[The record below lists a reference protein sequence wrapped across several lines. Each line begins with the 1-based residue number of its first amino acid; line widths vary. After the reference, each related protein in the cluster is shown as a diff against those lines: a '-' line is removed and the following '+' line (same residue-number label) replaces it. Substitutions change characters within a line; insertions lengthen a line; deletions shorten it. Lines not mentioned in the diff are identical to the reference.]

1 MSYFFTSQ
9 KLIDSIKRRAN
20 IPDAQSMITDD
31 EILEFANEELLLNLL
46 PLVVTKHED
55 YLLVRE
61 YVPTESGVKKYQIP
75 YRALGNKLREVAA
88 SDSILEKDL
97 SDLAELT
104 RVSIDDITNRN
115 VGRSSSKRFY
125 IENESIVLD
134 SSDDN
139 VGFNYIVFFYN
150 MRPNMLVNS
159 DRISIITSIDRTTG
173 IIEVSSLPDNFSA
186 SSIVDFIRTKSPHRI
201 LDYDISL
208 VDLNVANKYFQ
219 FDVDDIPA
227 NLEVGDRICLQ
238 NETDLINIP
247 SELHP
252 MLAQMVASRVLES
265 IGDNE
270 NLQQADKKLAK
281 MEKNTELLIA
291 NRVIGSPI
299 KVRTRN
305 GLLRGRNLSRFRR

>member
-208 VDLNVANKYFQ
+208 VDLNVSNKYFQ
-219 FDVDDIPA
+219 FDADDIPA